1 MNDYFLSMQLNEIS
15 KAINEFKND
24 IIVLKNSVKPEEDLW
39 DSSDIVRKW
48 KVSERTLAEWR
59 KMNMIGY
66 VQIKKK
72 IYYPRVA
79 REKFLSEN
87 LKSGDS
93 HE

>member
-1 MNDYFLSMQLNEIS
+1 MNDYVLSMQLSEMS
-15 KAINEFKND
+15 KAINEVKND
-24 IIVLKNSVKPEEDLW
+24 IIVLKNSVKSEEDLW
-39 DSSDIVRKW
+39 DNSDIVRKW

-59 KMNMIGY
+59 KNNRIGY

-79 REKFLSEN
+79 REKFLSEY
-87 LKSGDS
+87 LKSGGS